1 MKEFI
6 TNSYAYFWVRF
17 LRCMLTNVAKKITPD
32 KFLYLGYRTPNM
44 TYSRTPNVLYPI
56 LTKTILI
63 YAPLFERNPRSLQK
77 SLKMR
82 YWLKNRP

>member
-44 TYSRTPNVLYPI
+44 TYSRTPNSFDCFVSYSNENNSYLCSFI
-56 LTKTILI
+56 
-63 YAPLFERNPRSLQK
+63 
-77 SLKMR
+77 
-82 YWLKNRP
+82 